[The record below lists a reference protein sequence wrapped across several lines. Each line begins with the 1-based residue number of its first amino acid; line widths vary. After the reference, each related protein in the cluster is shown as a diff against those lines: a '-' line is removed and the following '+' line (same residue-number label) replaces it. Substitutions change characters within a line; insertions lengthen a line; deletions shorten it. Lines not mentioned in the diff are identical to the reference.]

1 MIRLYVSQAELADN
15 ARFIL
20 SRLFLTVKAN
30 LRGVINE
37 RGFRLLSKTLPLSNM
52 LLVAHHS
59 GIRLR
64 GGHRG

>member
-1 MIRLYVSQAELADN
+1 MIRLYVSQVELADN

-37 RGFRLLSKTLPLSNM
+37 RGTQGVSIIGAIKSKQNL
-52 LLVAHHS
+52 
-59 GIRLR
+59 G
-64 GGHRG
+64 